1 MRAFGNLL
9 IILSAIIP
17 ILFGLEYFSEAT
29 IVFVAFLLYLTGH
42 YVRHNFTYRNFKIS
56 RRSKPFFESILKN
69 TIQAFAY
76 VTIFIF
82 VGYILLKISKSSFK
96 PTLWMRYFTSWL
108 VRLKGVNKF
117 DQNTNKSVKHEIILS
132 IYHQSRVSSLARIS

>member
-29 IVFVAFLLYLTGH
+29 TVFLAVLLYLTGH
-42 YVRHNFTYRNFKIS
+42 YIKHNFTYRNFKIS

-69 TIQAFAY
+69 AIQAIIY
-76 VTIFIF
+76 ITIFTF
-82 VGYILLKISKSSFK
+82 VGYLLLAISKTDFYLNNLQSLTQGSIN
-96 PTLWMRYFTSWL
+96 L
-108 VRLKGVNKF
+108 VDEVIKFWINLPNRLMKYG
-117 DQNTNKSVKHEIILS
+117 Q
-132 IYHQSRVSSLARIS
+132 

>member
-29 IVFVAFLLYLTGH
+29 IVFLAFLLYLTGH

-69 TIQAFAY
+69 SIHAIAF
-76 VTIFIF
+76 VTIYFFI
-82 VGYILLKISKSSFK
+82 GYLLLTISKNDFYLNNMQSLMQGPIDLINEMINFWISL
-96 PTLWMRYFTSWL
+96 PN
-108 VRLKGVNKF
+108 RLMKYG
-117 DQNTNKSVKHEIILS
+117 Q
-132 IYHQSRVSSLARIS
+132 